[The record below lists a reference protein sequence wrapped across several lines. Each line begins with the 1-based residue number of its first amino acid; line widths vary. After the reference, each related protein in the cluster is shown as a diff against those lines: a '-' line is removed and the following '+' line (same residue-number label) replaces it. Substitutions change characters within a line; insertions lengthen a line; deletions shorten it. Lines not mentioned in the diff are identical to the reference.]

1 MTDPSDFP
9 DPSGGSRPPRPPRPP
24 RRPRPPG
31 GGGGPDFQMPQM
43 PKMPKMPPKLMGFLA
58 GLALLVIIGVA
69 AVVSGRAGIVEISD
83 TEVAVIVNYVT
94 GNEEVVGRPGYRIF
108 IPFLEQAFKFD
119 KSPQEFK
126 MSGDKDIDDN
136 HVSKLTVR
144 AKDGS
149 NFWFGELTIQYQL
162 IPSSAN
168 IVLHD
173 SGENSSFKQNWMR
186 TFARS
191 ILRDEFGK
199 YSAEEVADPSTYTS
213 ATANATMRL
222 NESLGKHGVEII
234 EIITPKP
241 QFEDRYETA
250 ISMRKVANQEVEKLK
265 AQAEQ
270 LIKER
275 ERRLADIERDK
286 ATEYELLLGDLEAE
300 KITSERDAV
309 EVRKSAEASR
319 ISVSA
324 QGRASEARLL
334 QEAEG
339 LEAQARK
346 EAEGLTAKVAALAAR
361 GHVLVRE
368 KLAEKFGRILF
379 EIVPYRRDPAPIRIE
394 HLGAAGQGG
403 QK

>member
-43 PKMPKMPPKLMGFLA
+43 PKMPKLPRKLIGFLG
-58 GLALLVIIGVA
+58 GLALLLIIGVG

-94 GNEEVVGRPGYRIF
+94 GNSEVVNRPGYRIF
-108 IPFLEQAFKFD
+108 LPFLEQAFIFD

-126 MSGDKDIDDN
+126 MSGDRDIDDN
-136 HVSKLTVR
+136 HVRKLTVR

-149 NFWFGELTIQYQL
+149 NFWFEDMTIQYRL
-162 IPSSAN
+162 IPSASN
-168 IVLHD
+168 LVLND
-173 SGENSSFKQNWMR
+173 SGSSDAFKQNWVR

-199 YSAEEVADPSTYTS
+199 FSSEEVADQSNYTE
-213 ATANATMRL
+213 ATTRAKQRL
-222 NESLGKHGVEII
+222 NEDLLKHGVTIN

-241 QFEDRYETA
+241 KFEERYETSIA
-250 ISMRKVANQEVEKLK
+250 DRKAANQEVEKLK
-265 AQAEQ
+265 ENAIR
-270 LIKER
+270 LIRQR

-286 ATEYELLLGDLEAE
+286 ATEYELLLGDLEAK
-300 KITSERDAV
+300 KIGAERDAV
-309 EVRKSAEASR
+309 QIRKSAEASR

-324 QGRASEARLL
+324 DGKATEARLL

-339 LEAQARK
+339 LVAKAQK
-346 EAEGLTAKVAALAAR
+346 EADGLTAKVLALAAR
-361 GHVLVRE
+361 GDVLVRE
-368 KLAEKFGRILF
+368 ALAEKFARIQF

-394 HLGAAGQGG
+394 HLGASTSGG
-403 QK
+403 QQ